1 MGNKRFK
8 NLFINTI
15 LFGIGQF
22 GTTFLGILL
31 VPIYTNCMTKAEY
44 GTADLLINMAAMLL
58 PIVTVCIA
66 DGVIKFAFDGRHNV
80 NEVFSVSF
88 FVCFIGIIFSILLY
102 PIIYKY
108 GQITEYILFFYL
120 MLFTNILN
128 NLFLAITKA
137 LNQIKTFTIISL
149 IKTLVMLGSNI
160 ITLKVFDIGV
170 KGYLFSYIIS
180 NIVAVIGCIIADKLY
195 SRIRIRN
202 LKKSVLKEMTLFS
215 LPLIPN
221 NISGWA
227 MNSIDRYML
236 TYMLDASYNGLYSVA
251 HKIPSIVTMF
261 SSVFNQAW
269 NFSALEEQKS
279 KDSKEY
285 YRSVFKIY
293 SSYMFIL
300 SSMVLLVIKPV
311 MLIWVGEE
319 FKEAWM
325 YAPYLLIAV
334 IFSCLTGF
342 YVPLF
347 VTAEKTNM
355 LFVSTLAGA
364 ITNIVL
370 NAVLIPVWQINGASL
385 ATVITH
391 FVVWFIRGAVIEKYT
406 KVGLNRKKAYCNAGL
421 LMIQGT
427 LLIFSGTYWYI
438 SQVIMVGIVLL
449 VNLKE
454 INVLLKK
461 FKPLLKQLKKH

>member
-1 MGNKRFK
+1 
-8 NLFINTI
+8 
-15 LFGIGQF
+15 
-22 GTTFLGILL
+22 
-31 VPIYTNCMTKAEY
+31 
-44 GTADLLINMAAMLL
+44 
-58 PIVTVCIA
+58 
-66 DGVIKFAFDGRHNV
+66 
-80 NEVFSVSF
+80 
-88 FVCFIGIIFSILLY
+88 
-102 PIIYKY
+102 
-108 GQITEYILFFYL
+108 
-120 MLFTNILN
+120 
-128 NLFLAITKA
+128 
-137 LNQIKTFTIISL
+137 
-149 IKTLVMLGSNI
+149 
-160 ITLKVFDIGV
+160 
-170 KGYLFSYIIS
+170 
-180 NIVAVIGCIIADKLY
+180 
-195 SRIRIRN
+195 
-202 LKKSVLKEMTLFS
+202 
-215 LPLIPN
+215 
-221 NISGWA
+221 
-227 MNSIDRYML
+227 
-236 TYMLDASYNGLYSVA
+236 
-251 HKIPSIVTMF
+251 
-261 SSVFNQAW
+261 
-269 NFSALEEQKS
+269 
-279 KDSKEY
+279 
-285 YRSVFKIY
+285 
-293 SSYMFIL
+293 MFIL